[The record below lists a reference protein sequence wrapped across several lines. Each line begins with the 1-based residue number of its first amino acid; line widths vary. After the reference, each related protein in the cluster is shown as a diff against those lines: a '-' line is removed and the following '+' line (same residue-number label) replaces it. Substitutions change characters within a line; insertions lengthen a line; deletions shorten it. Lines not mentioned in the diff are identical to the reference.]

1 MSMGERMKRLWS
13 RLRAPLPAR
22 ERGIALILVLGTV
35 AVLTV
40 SIVQFVYD
48 TRVNLHLAQNQR
60 DEVKAYFLAK
70 SGINLQRLALSY
82 QFELADKASSGD
94 MLGRAAKNGKFQLW
108 RYLDLFLPIVTKGE
122 FKTPIGG
129 VDFNSLGGEGFGGLT
144 GEIEFNNPVSE
155 NGKVSINSL
164 AKSPLPQDTAAALCA
179 LFRPM
184 AFAAPQNRDAREDA
198 RERYELVAAII
209 DHVDPDSD
217 MTILDENCVAS
228 RGGAGNES
236 SRYADLEWGP
246 LNEPLLSLDGLL
258 QVPGMTPELFE
269 SVRDHLTIYDTQAYL
284 YANMAKDIDWFSW
297 LCNHIQGAPP
307 GYNPCVTDLSVAT
320 TVLYQTLALDGRVR
334 FFENPMQVLM
344 LMLSGQQ
351 APGGEDITR
360 DLSRM
365 MAFGNPDAVIG
376 FVNETLT
383 RNPTAGAFWA
393 QYARPRPEMAAA
405 AMTLGWTPAYF
416 SMLLQGQATAPQLAP
431 VAYDT
436 NAMRSLVRT
445 DTPKIY
451 TVTAKGRYGQATRE
465 LRTVVDFNR
474 DGRFLYWSEN

>member
-1 MSMGERMKRLWS
+1 MSMPSSLKKLLSRMRM
-13 RLRAPLPAR
+13 PLPAR

-40 SIVQFVYD
+40 SIVQFIYD

-108 RYLDLFLPIVTKGE
+108 RYLDIFLPIVTKGE

-144 GEIEFNNPVSE
+144 GEIEFENPVSE

-164 AKSPLPQDTAAALCA
+164 TKSPLPQDAAAALCA
-179 LFRPM
+179 MFRPM
-184 AFAAPQNRDAREDA
+184 AFAQPQNRDAREDA
-198 RERYELVAAII
+198 RLQYELVAAII

-236 SRYADLEWGP
+236 SRYADLDWGP
-246 LNEPLLSLDGLL
+246 LNEPLLSLEGLL

-269 SVRDHLTIYDTQAYL
+269 RVRDHLTIYDTQAFL
-284 YANMAKDIDWFSW
+284 YANMATDIDWFSW
-297 LCNHIQGAPP
+297 LCNHIQGAPGLQP
-307 GYNPCVTDLSVAT
+307 LRDGHGCGDDGALPDAGARRSG
-320 TVLYQTLALDGRVR
+320 TVLRESDAGTDA
-334 FFENPMQVLM
+334 
-344 LMLSGQQ
+344 
-351 APGGEDITR
+351 
-360 DLSRM
+360 
-365 MAFGNPDAVIG
+365 DAVG
-376 FVNETLT
+376 A
-383 RNPTAGAFWA
+383 AGA
-393 QYARPRPEMAAA
+393 
-405 AMTLGWTPAYF
+405 
-416 SMLLQGQATAPQLAP
+416 
-431 VAYDT
+431 
-436 NAMRSLVRT
+436 
-445 DTPKIY
+445 
-451 TVTAKGRYGQATRE
+451 GRRGHHA
-465 LRTVVDFNR
+465 
-474 DGRFLYWSEN
+474 